1 VFDSCIHPLIVTR
14 FIVMIDRML
23 MAIVGDNVMINS
35 KRNTAAATVA
45 MLTVMTKNYN
55 TSQDEYSLVIV
66 ASAVQRPAL

>member
-1 VFDSCIHPLIVTR
+1 
-14 FIVMIDRML
+14 MIDRML